1 MKAELERLHKI
12 LGSVCG
18 QICIALTIRRVA
30 GGEMTIRHWTQL
42 TRQALE
48 ILERMEKS

>member
-1 MKAELERLHKI
+1 MKDDLEKLHRI
-12 LGSVCG
+12 LGAVCG

-30 GGEMTIRHWTQL
+30 GGELTLRHWTQL